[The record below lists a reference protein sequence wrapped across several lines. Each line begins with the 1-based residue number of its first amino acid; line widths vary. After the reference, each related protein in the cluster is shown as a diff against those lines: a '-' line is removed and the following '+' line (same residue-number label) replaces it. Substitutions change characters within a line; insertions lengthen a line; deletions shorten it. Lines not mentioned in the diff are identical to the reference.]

1 MSRKLIVNDGK
12 RQRELLLVGTMVIGR
27 DPSCDIS
34 EADPLLSRR
43 HVEFVSGASEV
54 VVRDL
59 GSRNGILINGV
70 KTTQAILRPGDM
82 VQVGHLQVTFVDDA
96 APISASV
103 SPVDNDAT
111 ALIAP
116 PRAPIAA
123 APPPPPPV
131 SPADL
136 PTMAVPVSRANTPPA
151 VAERPKAATQTERQ
165 APAEKK
171 PIDDT
176 EKTRFFPAQAAIPTP
191 VAATPAAPPP
201 QPMATAPTPAG
212 LDDDPDKTRFVPPP
226 APPAARPVRPSA
238 APPVSEPVSEEDDR
252 TRFAPPPAAPRPAPV
267 AREQPRPPARTTT
280 PIAVP
285 SSERAKPRVA
295 KGSWTFFVLVQVAAL
310 AAIVFLAT
318 VIPLILWQQRVLN
331 ATASSRAS
339 ALTNWLASDARAA
352 LEASNPGAVASAAD
366 EVAREPGVV
375 SALILS
381 PEGRVLAPS
390 SRSTETI
397 ASLPGL
403 SLKPGEVATL
413 RQSWNGD
420 LLESTRPVAAGD
432 RSRAA
437 IAWVTYRPERPQE
450 AGSGAVVLSVPIIV
464 VLIAAWFSS
473 RLITRKTIGA
483 LTALN
488 EDIELAVGGKLDQ
501 IGDPLGAKPVSDLAD
516 ALNYLIVKLRGGASL
531 DAVVRSAAVS
541 KPSPARTS
549 VAPAPSAEPEPA
561 VKRPVRLDARI
572 VANPQFRVTEASR
585 DCADLIGVRPDA
597 LVGQHLIDAIP
608 DRDIADAVL
617 QSLSALGA
625 SGEHR
630 TMLPA
635 GARGYDVSIVV
646 SREGKDKP
654 LTIVISRA
662 SEVAV

>member
-1 MSRKLIVNDGK
+1 VSRKLIVNDGK

-59 GSRNGILINGV
+59 GSRNGILINGI
-70 KTTQAILRPGDM
+70 KTTQAILRPGDT
-82 VQVGHLQVTFVDDA
+82 VQVGHLQLTFVDDA

-103 SPVDNDAT
+103 SPVDHDAT

-116 PRAPIAA
+116 PRTPIAA
-123 APPPPPPV
+123 AAPPPPPV

-136 PTMAVPVSRANTPPA
+136 PTMAVPVPRANTPPG
-151 VAERPKAATQTERQ
+151 VAERPKAAAQIERP
-165 APAEKK
+165 ATAEKK

-176 EKTRFFPAQAAIPTP
+176 EKTRFFPPP
-191 VAATPAAPPP
+191 VANPAVAPS
-201 QPMATAPTPAG
+201 MGTVST
-212 LDDDPDKTRFVPPP
+212 DHDDPEKTRFIPPP

-238 APPVSEPVSEEDDR
+238 APPVSEPVSDEDDR
-252 TRFAPPPAAPRPAPV
+252 TRFVPPPGPPRPAPV
-267 AREQPRPPARTTT
+267 AREQPMPRPQARTTT
-280 PIAVP
+280 PSAVP
-285 SSERAKPRVA
+285 SSERAKARVA

-318 VIPLILWQQRVLN
+318 VIPLILWQQRVLD

-339 ALTNWLASDARAA
+339 ALTNWLASNARSA

-397 ASLPGL
+397 SSLPGL

-437 IAWVTYRPERPQE
+437 IAWITYRPERPQE

-464 VLIAAWFSS
+464 VLVAAWFSS

-501 IGDPLGAKPVSDLAD
+501 IGDPLGAKPVRDLAD

-531 DAVVRSAAVS
+531 DAAVRSAAVS
-541 KPSPARTS
+541 KPSTSRTS

-561 VKRPVRLDARI
+561 VKRPLRLDARI

>member
-59 GSRNGILINGV
+59 GSRNGILINGI
-70 KTTQAILRPGDM
+70 KTTQAILRPGDT
-82 VQVGHLQVTFVDDA
+82 VQVGHLQLTFVDDA

-103 SPVDNDAT
+103 SPVDHDAT

-116 PRAPIAA
+116 PRTPIAA
-123 APPPPPPV
+123 AAPPPPPV

-136 PTMAVPVSRANTPPA
+136 PTMAVPVPRANTPPG
-151 VAERPKAATQTERQ
+151 VAERPKAAAQIERP
-165 APAEKK
+165 ATAEKK

-176 EKTRFFPAQAAIPTP
+176 EKTRFFPPP
-191 VAATPAAPPP
+191 VANPAVAPS
-201 QPMATAPTPAG
+201 MGTVST
-212 LDDDPDKTRFVPPP
+212 DHDDPERTRFIPPP
-226 APPAARPVRPSA
+226 ARPAARPVRPSA
-238 APPVSEPVSEEDDR
+238 APPVSEPVSDEDDR
-252 TRFAPPPAAPRPAPV
+252 TRFVPPPGPPRPAPV
-267 AREQPRPPARTTT
+267 AREQPMPRPQARTTT
-280 PIAVP
+280 PSAVP
-285 SSERAKPRVA
+285 SSERAKARVA

-318 VIPLILWQQRVLN
+318 VIPLILWQQRVLD

-339 ALTNWLASDARAA
+339 ALTNWLASNARSA

-397 ASLPGL
+397 SSLPGL

-437 IAWVTYRPERPQE
+437 IAWITYRPERPQE

-464 VLIAAWFSS
+464 VLVAAWFSS

-501 IGDPLGAKPVSDLAD
+501 IGDPLGAKPVRDLAD

-531 DAVVRSAAVS
+531 DAAVRSAAVS
-541 KPSPARTS
+541 KPSTSRTS

-561 VKRPVRLDARI
+561 VKRPLRLDARI